1 MSRRLMLRNAS
12 GGGGILPSGYRQ
24 VNCITIPEG
33 GFISTGLP
41 PTLTSEITITARINS
56 SLNVNRSIWYSRGG
70 GGGDV
75 QFQYVNAF
83 GTDTGFTYQFGT
95 TYIQHVGTKDN
106 SKHTFYTKGTKFV
119 VDENITAYLP
129 SQPNQPSGR
138 PILLAARQ
146 NRAGTGYEQF
156 SNLTVW
162 SYQHNSDTQRS
173 QTLVPCQRLSDS
185 AFGMYDIEAD
195 LFIGNSGTGIIT
207 EGVE

>member
-1 MSRRLMLRNAS
+1 MRRRLMLRNAS
-12 GGGGILPSGYRQ
+12 GGGILPSGYRQ
-24 VNCITIPEG
+24 VNCITVPEG

-56 SLNVNRSIWYSRGG
+56 TLNVSRAIWYSRGG
-70 GGGDV
+70 GQAD
-75 QFQYVNAF
+75 FQYVNAF
-83 GTDTGFTYQFGT
+83 GTDTGFTYQFGNP
-95 TYIQHVGTKDN
+95 YVQGVGIKDN
-106 SKHTFYTKGTKFV
+106 NKHTFYSKWMTFV
-119 VDENITAYLP
+119 VDDSITAFLSDKPNHP
-129 SQPNQPSGR
+129 STR

-146 NRAGTGYEQF
+146 NQAGTGYEQF

>member
-12 GGGGILPSGYRQ
+12 GGILPSGYRR

-33 GFISTGLP
+33 GFINTGLT
-41 PTLTSEITITARINS
+41 PTITTEITITARINS
-56 SLNVNRSIWYSRGG
+56 SLNENRAIWYSRSGT
-70 GGGDV
+70 V
-75 QFQYVNAF
+75 SFQYVNVY
-83 GTDTGFTYQFGT
+83 GTDTGFTYQFGRP
-95 TYIQHVGTKDN
+95 YIQGVGTKDN
-106 SKHTFYTKGTKFV
+106 NKHTFYTKGTMFAI
-119 VDENITAYLP
+119 DGSITAYLP
-129 SQPNQPSGR
+129 DTPLESDVSTR

-146 NRAGTGYEQF
+146 DQAGRKYEQY

-162 SYQHNSDTQRS
+162 SYQHNSDTQRT

-195 LFIGNSGTGIIT
+195 AFIGNSGTGVIT

>member
-1 MSRRLMLRNAS
+1 MSRRLMLRKAS
-12 GGGGILPSGYRQ
+12 GGILPSGYRR

-33 GFISTGLP
+33 GSINTGLL
-41 PTLTSEITITARINS
+41 PTVTSEIEIVARINS
-56 SLNVNRSIWYSRGG
+56 DFSVNRAIWYSRGSG
-70 GGGDV
+70 TV
-75 QFQYVNAF
+75 MFQYVNAYAS
-83 GTDTGFTYQFGT
+83 DTGYAYQYGRP
-95 TYIQHVGTKDN
+95 YIQRIGTKDN
-106 SKHTFYTKGTKFV
+106 LKHTFYSKGRQFV
-119 VDENITAYLP
+119 VDNISQGMLP
-129 SQPNQPSGR
+129 YAPRVNEMSDR

-146 NRAGTGYEQF
+146 NQAGTAYEQC

-195 LFIGNSGTGIIT
+195 AFIGNSGTGVIT